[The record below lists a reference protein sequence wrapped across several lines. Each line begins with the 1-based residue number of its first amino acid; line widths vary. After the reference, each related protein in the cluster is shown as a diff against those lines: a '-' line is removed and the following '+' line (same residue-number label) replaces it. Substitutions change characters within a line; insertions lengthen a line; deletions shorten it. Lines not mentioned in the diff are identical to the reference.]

1 MPERIYQL
9 RFGENFKLTVP
20 EDVTPEGFAGLEFD
34 KGERLS
40 RFVREV
46 PERVYIK
53 TPRDAAQYLLEK
65 IYAPFEDFDQ
75 EEMWV
80 LLLNNKH
87 QVTHEV
93 MVYRGQVNTI
103 NVREAELLKE
113 AVRVNA
119 PALVLSHVHPSGDPT
134 PSPEDVHV
142 TSLVNKAASLL
153 GLQLVDHVIVGKGS
167 WVSLKGRGLG
177 FDK

>member
-9 RFGENFKLTVP
+9 GFGDNFKPTVP

-34 KGERLS
+34 KGERLG

-46 PERVYIK
+46 PDRVQIK
-53 TPRDAAQYLLEK
+53 TPSDAAQYLLEK
-65 IYAPFEDFDQ
+65 IYVPFEDFDQ

-80 LLLNNKH
+80 LLLNNKNR
-87 QVTHEV
+87 VTHEV
-93 MVYRGQVNTI
+93 MLYRGQVGSLY
-103 NVREAELLKE
+103 VREAELLKE

-119 PALVLSHVHPSGDPT
+119 PALILSHVHPSGDPT
-134 PSPEDVHV
+134 PSPDDVSV
-142 TSLVNKAASLL
+142 TRLANKAANLL
-153 GLQLVDHVIVGKGS
+153 GLTLVDHLIVGKDS
-167 WVSLKGRGLG
+167 WVSLKERGLA

>member
-9 RFGENFKLTVP
+9 RFGENFKPTVP
-20 EDVTPEGFAGLEFD
+20 EDVTLEGFAGLEFD
-34 KGERLS
+34 KGERLG

-46 PERVYIK
+46 PDRVYIK
-53 TPRDAAQYLLEK
+53 SPSDAARYLLEK
-65 IYAPFEDFDQ
+65 VYTPFEDFDQ

-87 QVTHEV
+87 RVTHEV

-119 PALVLSHVHPSGDPT
+119 PALILSHCHPSGDPT
-134 PSPEDVHV
+134 PSPQDLEV
-142 TSLVNKAASLL
+142 TGLANKAANLL
-153 GLQLVDHVIVGKGS
+153 GITLMDHLIVGKDS
-167 WVSLKGRGLG
+167 WVSLKERGLG
-177 FDK
+177 FDR